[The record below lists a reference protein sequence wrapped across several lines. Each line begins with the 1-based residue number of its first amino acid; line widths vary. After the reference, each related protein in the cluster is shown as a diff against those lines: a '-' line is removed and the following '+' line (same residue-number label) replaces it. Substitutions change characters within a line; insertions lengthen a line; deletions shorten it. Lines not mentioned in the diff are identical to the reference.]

1 MSDEIQSSGPTFDT
15 VSRIIEL
22 LDPLSAEDREHVFR
36 TVGTWFRLSTGSSL
50 RGNTPSPSPASSS
63 AAQRRSTEDD
73 KFSDRPLLSVKDFI
87 LEKEPSTE
95 VERLACL
102 AYYLTH
108 YQETPHFKTVDLSR
122 LNTEAAQRKLSN
134 PAVAAGNAM
143 RDGFFVQ
150 APRGGYRQ
158 LSAMGER
165 FVQVLPN
172 REAAQQVRQKMT
184 SRRGKRGGGSR
195 SESKDGESQRHGEQ
209 DLE

>member
-1 MSDEIQSSGPTFDT
+1 MSEEIQDTGPTFET

-22 LDPLSAEDREHVFR
+22 LDPLGSEDREHVFR
-36 TVGTWFRLSTGSSL
+36 TVATWFRLGIAS
-50 RGNTPSPSPASSS
+50 RAPRNTPSSAHEFSPATQDTLSN
-63 AAQRRSTEDD
+63 ED
-73 KFSDRPLLSVKDFI
+73 KFSDRPVLSVKDFI
-87 LEKEPSTE
+87 LEKDPLTE

-150 APRGGYRQ
+150 AQRGGFKQ

-165 FVQVLPN
+165 FVQALPN
-172 REAAQQVRQKMT
+172 REAAQQVKQKMT
-184 SRRGKRGGGSR
+184 SRRGKRGAGNR
-195 SESKDGESQRHGEQ
+195 SETKDEQ
-209 DLE
+209 GVE

>member
-1 MSDEIQSSGPTFDT
+1 MPDEIQSGNPRFET

-22 LDPLSAEDREHVFR
+22 LDPLGMDDRAHVFR
-36 TVGTWFRLSTGSSL
+36 TVATWFRLGTSPGVRGAPFPAVESSPTTQ
-50 RGNTPSPSPASSS
+50 RASL
-63 AAQRRSTEDD
+63 EED
-73 KFSDRPLLSVKDFI
+73 KFSDRPVLSVKDFI
-87 LEKEPSTE
+87 LEKDPLTE

-134 PAVAAGNAM
+134 PAVAASNAM

-150 APRGGYRQ
+150 APRGGYKQ

-165 FVQVLPN
+165 FVQALPS
-172 REAAQQVRQKMT
+172 REAALQVKQKMT
-184 SRRGKRGGGSR
+184 SRRGKRGAGGR
-195 SESKDGESQRHGEQ
+195 AEMKDGDGRGEQ
-209 DLE
+209 EDS

>member
-1 MSDEIQSSGPTFDT
+1 MADATQNGSPTFET
-15 VSRIIEL
+15 VSRVIEL
-22 LDPLSAEDREHVFR
+22 LSPLSEDDRKHVFR
-36 TVGTWFRLSTGSSL
+36 MIATWFCFDSL
-50 RGNTPSPSPASSS
+50 PTAAARDANSGPATTLPVGEVS
-63 AAQRRSTEDD
+63 QDD
-73 KFSDRPLLSVKDFI
+73 KFSDRPVLSVKDFI
-87 LEKEPSTE
+87 IEKDPITE

-134 PAVAAGNAM
+134 PAVAAGNAV

-165 FVQVLPN
+165 FVQSLPD
-172 REAAQQVRQKMT
+172 REAAQQVKQRMA
-184 SRRGKRGGGSR
+184 SRRGKRKSSR
-195 SESKDGESQRHGEQ
+195 PESADSKPRNQEG
-209 DLE
+209 